1 MRAFYAP
8 YQTQQKVICEHII
21 LLHPVTFPLLLPLY
35 LAPLTQQRTD
45 KINISQTKTALHRT
59 RLHVLDQKKISVLFF
74 YKPDRQ
80 PAPVPATSH
89 KKQTAKIE
97 RNYIFFQ

>member
-1 MRAFYAP
+1 
-8 YQTQQKVICEHII
+8 
-21 LLHPVTFPLLLPLY
+21 LLPLY

-45 KINISQTKTALHRT
+45 KINMSQTKTALHRT

-80 PAPVPATSH
+80 PAPVLAGSR
-89 KKQTAKIE
+89 KNQTEKIE
-97 RNYIFFQ
+97 KNFSFFQF

>member
-1 MRAFYAP
+1 
-8 YQTQQKVICEHII
+8 
-21 LLHPVTFPLLLPLY
+21 LLPLY

-45 KINISQTKTALHRT
+45 KINMSQTKTALHRT

-80 PAPVPATSH
+80 PAPVLATSH
-89 KKQTAKIE
+89 KKQTEKIE
-97 RNYIFFQ
+97 KNYIFFQ